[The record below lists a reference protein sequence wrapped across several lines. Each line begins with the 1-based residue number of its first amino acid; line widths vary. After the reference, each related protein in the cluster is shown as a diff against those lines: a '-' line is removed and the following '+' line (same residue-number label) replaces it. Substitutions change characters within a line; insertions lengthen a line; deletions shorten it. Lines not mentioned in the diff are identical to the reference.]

1 MPLHR
6 LKWLMRGRFI
16 YGKKDL
22 RSPWTAEVLGNS
34 GEITD

>member
-1 MPLHR
+1 MADAGVFYLQA
-6 LKWLMRGRFI
+6 
-16 YGKKDL
+16 KKDL